1 MRSVTSNSSPVAFV
15 EPLQGIGG
23 SIPNQISILLANLY
37 FSAVTFTT
45 LGYGDI
51 QPASPLAQVLA
62 SVESFLGAL
71 LIALLVFV
79 LGRQTAW

>member
-1 MRSVTSNSSPVAFV
+1 MVPSNSASVVFAVPF
-15 EPLQGIGG
+15 QGMFTFL
-23 SIPNQISILLANLY
+23 PDWISILSANLY

-51 QPASPLAQVLA
+51 QPASPVAQALA
-62 SVESFLGAL
+62 SIESFLGAL
-71 LIALLVFV
+71 LMALLVFV